1 MPSERYYV
9 DTCVWLNLFNKEE
22 NPATGYRYWGAAQ
35 DFFDRVMESEEAI
48 ILISPV
54 VLQEIKR
61 KLGNAAYET
70 VEQELNENDK
80 ILSIQLT
87 DHDKADARKLESQ
100 YHFNISFGDLLH
112 LILSRRFGATLVT
125 RDRQLMD
132 ISNENQVTALY
143 PEAAK
148 VC

>member
-1 MPSERYYV
+1 MTSEKYYV

-22 NPATGYRYWGAAQ
+22 NRTTWYRYWEAAQ
-35 DFFDRVMESEEAI
+35 EFFDRIMASEDAI
-48 ILISPV
+48 ILMSPV

-61 KLGNAAYET
+61 KIGNSAYET
-70 VEQELNENDK
+70 AKQELLGNDK
-80 ILSIQLT
+80 IVSIPLT
-87 DHDKADARKLESQ
+87 SQDKAVARKLESH

-112 LILSRRFGATLVT
+112 LSLSRRYGATLVT
-125 RDRQLMD
+125 RDRQLID